1 MTIGG
6 SDKKLTLWN
15 KDGVLLGTVAEFN
28 QWIWATA
35 VNPVSKNV
43 FAGTNNGL
51 LSIHNIEFMTIH
63 GLYQDRYA
71 YRELMT
77 DVIIQHLVTETRVK
91 IRCRD
96 YIKKIAI
103 YKDRLAVQLPEKI
116 IIYSVSGEDPY
127 DMKYKAYKKINKKID
142 CNLLFV
148 VSQHLVLVFQKKIQL
163 LSFNGTLEREW
174 VLDSDIRYVKTVSGP
189 PKREGVLVGLKNGS
203 VLKIFIDN
211 GFPIPIVKQTTPIRV
226 VDISADRQKIA
237 VIDDFNSMFVYDIKS
252 QQLLFQETNV
262 FSVAWT
268 LEMEDMLAY
277 TSKDTL
283 YIKTRE
289 MPPSSQRL
297 PGFVVGFKGS
307 KIFCLQGSTMNT
319 IDVPQSSTFYRFLE
333 KKDFSMAYK
342 IACIGVTE

>member
-91 IRCRD
+91 IMCRD

-103 YKDRLAVQLPEKI
+103 YKDRLAV
-116 IIYSVSGEDPY
+116 
-127 DMKYKAYKKINKKID
+127 
-142 CNLLFV
+142 
-148 VSQHLVLVFQKKIQL
+148 
-163 LSFNGTLEREW
+163 
-174 VLDSDIRYVKTVSGP
+174 
-189 PKREGVLVGLKNGS
+189 
-203 VLKIFIDN
+203 
-211 GFPIPIVKQTTPIRV
+211 
-226 VDISADRQKIA
+226 
-237 VIDDFNSMFVYDIKS
+237 
-252 QQLLFQETNV
+252 
-262 FSVAWT
+262 
-268 LEMEDMLAY
+268 
-277 TSKDTL
+277 
-283 YIKTRE
+283 
-289 MPPSSQRL
+289 
-297 PGFVVGFKGS
+297 
-307 KIFCLQGSTMNT
+307 
-319 IDVPQSSTFYRFLE
+319 
-333 KKDFSMAYK
+333 
-342 IACIGVTE
+342 